1 MVVNTAAVTPMPANA
16 KDNTQ
21 IHGAPTLRIVA
32 EQGSARSV
40 ATVTEDAYGSNDYD
54 SQEDADLL
62 MFNDN
67 LTPFAVYTRIGNTPV
82 MVNRVRTIDMIPLSV
97 SVLDTAIGNIE
108 LSFFGAENFTRPVYL
123 YDALTD
129 INTEIYSGMKIDFD
143 GRESDAVR
151 YYLNIDRSDVIT
163 FNDDVDNDND
173 VIISS
178 DNNGINILSKSELK
192 NITVY
197 DIAGHLINEC
207 RDINEVSKQIH
218 LPVGVYV
225 VEVRTENGVSNN
237 KVIVK

>member
-1 MVVNTAAVTPMPANA
+1 
-16 KDNTQ
+16 
-21 IHGAPTLRIVA
+21 
-32 EQGSARSV
+32 
-40 ATVTEDAYGSNDYD
+40 
-54 SQEDADLL
+54 
-62 MFNDN
+62 
-67 LTPFAVYTRIGNTPV
+67 
-82 MVNRVRTIDMIPLSV
+82 SV

-108 LSFFGAENFTRPVYL
+108 LSFFGTENFTRPVYL

-143 GRESDAVR
+143 GREPDAVR

-178 DNNGINILSKSELK
+178 DNKGLNILSKSELK
-192 NITVY
+192 SVAVY
-197 DIAGHLINEC
+197 DIAGHLIDKYHNIYNTTFE
-207 RDINEVSKQIH
+207 IY

-225 VEVRTENGVSNN
+225 VEIETENGVSNN

>member
-1 MVVNTAAVTPMPANA
+1 M
-16 KDNTQ
+16 
-21 IHGAPTLRIVA
+21 
-32 EQGSARSV
+32 
-40 ATVTEDAYGSNDYD
+40 
-54 SQEDADLL
+54 
-62 MFNDN
+62 
-67 LTPFAVYTRIGNTPV
+67 
-82 MVNRVRTIDMIPLSV
+82 
-97 SVLDTAIGNIE
+97 LDTAIGNIE

-129 INTEIYSGMKIDFD
+129 INTEIYSGMKTDFD

-163 FNDDVDNDND
+163 FNDDVDNDKD

-192 NITVY
+192 NIAVY

-225 VEVRTENGVSNN
+225 AEVRTENGVSNN

>member
-1 MVVNTAAVTPMPANA
+1 MRSNNILFAFLLLILSGVIAVTLVFGVNTTGQV
-16 KDNTQ
+16 Q
-21 IHGAPTLRIVA
+21 
-32 EQGSARSV
+32 EQ
-40 ATVTEDAYGSNDYD
+40 
-54 SQEDADLL
+54 Q
-62 MFNDN
+62 
-67 LTPFAVYTRIGNTPV
+67 
-82 MVNRVRTIDMIPLSV
+82 
-97 SVLDTAIGNIE
+97 
-108 LSFFGAENFTRPVYL
+108 
-123 YDALTD
+123 
-129 INTEIYSGMKIDFD
+129 
-143 GRESDAVR
+143 
-151 YYLNIDRSDVIT
+151 IT

-192 NITVY
+192 SVTVY